1 MNQSRR
7 ALALMLA
14 TLAIASLLAAC
25 ALPAEASDGDALLVD
40 HGNGV
45 TEWVDAGS
53 GTYSEVIASGV
64 ASAGHEVSIGSTISV
79 DGLDGRTTGSVTS
92 QWRIYIWED
101 GAWSDVTSTIDLDST
116 YAGGCIAIGFYPSG
130 TVPTETPDH
139 RSSWTM
145 VRGDSSNS
153 GSQTAELASGDGSV
167 SWAFT
172 YGSSNYVD
180 STILV
185 AGQYAYVVAGG
196 GYTSSAADPTLYC
209 YDRSSGEVVW
219 SFTYDKGAG
228 YETATGVIVGGY
240 IYIPATNGTIYKIPL
255 SGPGDDN
262 SEVESLTISK
272 ERDHDLTGTLYST
285 GPASLVYDSGVIY
298 FGTSTGYV
306 CCIDLDLNVIW
317 STAVDGC
324 IYYSSVTVYDD
335 YVLSGAL
342 DGTLYVFDRYSGDL
356 VDSTVVYTT
365 TVTVSGTERTYG
377 GVNIPV
383 VVDGIIMVSFSDG
396 RGMNS
401 TTGGV
406 AGYTL
411 TDNVLEEVFKNQY
424 GLTSSYITPVSTDG
438 FTGVY
443 CAYGTSVVRVSTTGT
458 LETVVELSGT
468 IKSPLTLVNGTTLY
482 VAEYDRGGY
491 VYAMD
496 LDGKILGSIA
506 QPSDVEQYCMSPVV
520 IVDGMLFLGTDGG
533 AFGYT
538 GSLLNG
544 VVPGQSSGGISGW
557 LVAGI
562 VLLILVIA
570 FIAYVVHIK
579 RTSDMP
585 VIPYLRVKLRES
597 SGFHNERTSKVKR
610 NKRRLAFV
618 LIIGLILGAIIFIIS
633 LAVGPSETY
642 SLSET
647 LSLLWSS
654 IGKTFSGEELS
665 YDEIIVFD
673 SRCSRA
679 VAAFAVGVGLSIAG
693 SVYQAIIRNPMVDPY
708 IMGVSAGAGVAAVAT
723 IAFDFTFFGLLSDTT
738 FATPIVAIIGGVVA
752 FGCTM
757 LLAEKAGGSSI
768 NYVLAGVIIGLVF
781 SAVQTLM
788 LSMAGDKLT
797 DAMSWLFGSF
807 ANISWTEAVLVTI
820 PAIAMSLVPLVW
832 AKEFNLVLLG
842 EDQARQMG
850 LDVRRFNR
858 WMLILASVL
867 ASVCVAFVGIIGFV
881 GLVVP
886 HLCRM
891 ILGGDHRLV
900 MPASIVVG
908 GALMMAADLFSKMVM
923 VPLELP
929 VGAITTVI
937 GAPVF
942 AYLLIKKGRMYD
954 G

>member
-1 MNQSRR
+1 MNRRTR

-14 TLAIASLLAAC
+14 VFAAASLLAVSAQ
-25 ALPAEASDGDALLVD
+25 PAEASDGTMLVD
-40 HGNGV
+40 YGDGTTV
-45 TEWVDAGS
+45 WTEAGS
-53 GTYSEVIASGV
+53 GTYSEALASGV
-64 ASAGHEVSIGSTISV
+64 KAAGSEYSYSTAITI
-79 DGLDGRTTGSVTS
+79 DGLAERTTGSVTA
-92 QWRIYIWED
+92 QWRVYLWED
-101 GAWSDVTSTIDLDST
+101 GAWNDVTSTIDLDSA
-116 YAGGCIAIGFYPSG
+116 YSGGSIALGFYPEG
-130 TVPTETPDH
+130 TAPVETPTYK
-139 RSSWTM
+139 SSWTM
-145 VRGDSSNS
+145 VRGDSGNS
-153 GSQTAELASGDGSV
+153 GSQTAELSSGDGTV
-167 SWAFT
+167 SWAYS
-172 YGSSNYVD
+172 YGNSNYVD
-180 STILV
+180 STILI

-196 GYTSSAADPTLYC
+196 GYTASAADPTLYC
-209 YDRSSGEVVW
+209 YDRTTGEVAW
-219 SFTYDKGAG
+219 SFSYDKGAG
-228 YETATGVIVGGY
+228 YETATGVIVGDY
-240 IYIPATNGTIYKIPL
+240 IYLPATNGTLYRIPL

-262 SEVESLTISK
+262 ANVQSLAISK
-272 ERDHDLTGTLYST
+272 TSDHDLTGTLYST
-285 GPASLVYDSGVIY
+285 GPASLVYDSGVLY
-298 FGTSTGYV
+298 FGTSNGYV
-306 CCIDLDLNVIW
+306 YCVDLDLNVVW
-317 STAVDGC
+317 QTAVGGC
-324 IYYSSVTVYDD
+324 VYYNSPTVYGEH
-335 YVLSGAL
+335 VLIGAL
-342 DGTLYVFDRYSGDL
+342 DGTLYAFDRYTGSIT
-356 VDSTVVYTT
+356 DSEVVYTT
-365 TVTVSGTERTYG
+365 TVTVGGTERTYG
-377 GVNIPV
+377 GANVAVAVGDIL
-383 VVDGIIMVSFSDG
+383 MVSFSDG

-411 TDNVLEEVFKNQY
+411 SGGTFTEVFKNQY
-424 GLTSSYITPVSTDG
+424 GLTSTYITPVVTDG
-438 FTGVY
+438 FSGVY
-443 CAYGTSVVRVSTTGT
+443 CAYSTSVIRVSTAG
-458 LETVVELSGT
+458 VVETMTEVSGT
-468 IKSPLTLVNGTTLY
+468 IKSPITLVNGTTLY

-491 VYAMD
+491 IYAIG
-496 LDGKILGSIA
+496 LDGSILGSIS
-506 QPSDVEQYCMSPVV
+506 QPDDVSQYCMGPVV
-520 IVDGMLFLGTDGG
+520 VIDGMVFLGTDGG

-544 VVPGQSSGGISGW
+544 VVPGQETGSGISGW
-557 LVAGI
+557 LVAGAI
-562 VLLILVIA
+562 LLILIIA
-570 FIAYVVHIK
+570 FIAYVIHIK

-585 VIPYLRVKLRES
+585 VIAYIRVKLRES
-597 SGFHNERTSKVKR
+597 SGFNNERTSKVKK
-610 NKRRLAFV
+610 NKRRLALV
-618 LIIGLILGAIIFIIS
+618 LIIGLILAAIIFVVS

-642 SLSET
+642 GFTET
-647 LSLLWSS
+647 ISILISS
-654 IGKTFSGEELS
+654 IQKTFSGESLN

-679 VAAFAVGVGLSIAG
+679 VAAFAVGIGLSIAG

-738 FATPIVAIIGGVVA
+738 FATPIVAMIGGVVA

-757 LLAEKAGGSSI
+757 LLAEKAGGSSL
-768 NYVLAGVIIGLVF
+768 NYVLAGVIVGLVF
-781 SAVQTLM
+781 SALQTLM
-788 LSMAGDKLT
+788 LSMAGDKLN

-807 ANISWTEAVLVTI
+807 ANISWTEAILVTI

-850 LDVRRFNR
+850 LDVKRFNR